1 MPGKKSKIK
10 FESAPF
16 NQCLQH
22 CSSPE
27 TGDILKIAIFAAREA
42 GAILLKHYGKP
53 HQIRHKGSIDI
64 VTEADLASEELIL
77 DILNSTAP
85 GIKIMSEE
93 SFSSYN
99 DIEDKP
105 VWIIDPLDGT
115 TNFAHNFPWFS
126 VSIAF
131 FDNNGSQAGVI
142 YCPIQDELFCST
154 LNGGAWLNGRRI
166 KVSEVDVLQKA
177 LVATGFPYDV
187 QKRPDSIVAMLK
199 AVLTHSQ
206 GIRRPG
212 AATLDLAY
220 LACGRLDAFWEV
232 GLKPWDTAAG
242 YLLVEEAGGTLSN
255 FTGTPFS
262 PFIPEL
268 LASNSQL
275 HGDLIELLREFST
288 VPKQD

>member
-1 MPGKKSKIK
+1 MPGKKSKIES
-10 FESAPF
+10 ESAAF
-16 NQCLQH
+16 ANCLQQ
-22 CSSPE
+22 CSSSNIR
-27 TGDILKIAIFAAREA
+27 DILKVAVFAAKQA
-42 GAILLKHYGKP
+42 GAILLDRHEKP
-53 HQIRHKGSIDI
+53 HHIQHKGTIDI
-64 VTEADLASEELIL
+64 VTEADLASEKLIL
-77 DILNSTAP
+77 DILSDTSP
-85 GIKIMSEE
+85 GIRIMSEE
-93 SFSSYN
+93 SFSSYRN
-99 DIEDKP
+99 IPDEP

-131 FDNNGSQAGVI
+131 FDNGKSQAGVI
-142 YCPIQDELFCST
+142 YCPMQNELFCST
-154 LNGGAWLNGRRI
+154 LTGGAWLNNRRI
-166 KVSEVDVLQKA
+166 NVSDVDVLQKA

-199 AVLTHSQ
+199 AILTHSQ

-255 FTGTPFS
+255 FSGTPFS

-268 LASNSQL
+268 LASNSRL
-275 HGDLIELLREFST
+275 HKNLIELLREFST
-288 VPKQD
+288 VSKQN

>member
-1 MPGKKSKIK
+1 
-10 FESAPF
+10 
-16 NQCLQH
+16 
-22 CSSPE
+22 
-27 TGDILKIAIFAAREA
+27 
-42 GAILLKHYGKP
+42 
-53 HQIRHKGSIDI
+53 
-64 VTEADLASEELIL
+64 
-77 DILNSTAP
+77 
-85 GIKIMSEE
+85 MSEE

-99 DIEDKP
+99 NIEDKP

-115 TNFAHNFPWFS
+115 TNFAHNFPWFG

-131 FDNNGSQAGVI
+131 FANGESQAGVI
-142 YCPIQDELFCST
+142 YCPIQDEFFCST
-154 LNGGAWLNGRRI
+154 LNGGAWLNDRRI

-199 AVLTHSQ
+199 AVLTQSQ

-220 LACGRLDAFWEV
+220 LACGRLDAFWEI

-242 YLLVEEAGGTLSN
+242 CLLVEEAGGTLSD

-268 LASNSQL
+268 LASNSLL

-288 VPKQD
+288 VPELD